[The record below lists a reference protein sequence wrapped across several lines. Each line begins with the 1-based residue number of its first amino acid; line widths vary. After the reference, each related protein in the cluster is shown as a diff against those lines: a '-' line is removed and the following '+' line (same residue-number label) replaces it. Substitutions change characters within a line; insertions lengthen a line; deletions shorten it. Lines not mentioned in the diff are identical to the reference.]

1 MCLPSFS
8 PAAAGGARYLAQQ
21 RAGDHEVRARN
32 NPFIQAVR
40 RLTDSYDSI
49 LVLADK
55 IKQTQEELLVRN
67 EAVVVSLERELAKLN
82 QAISSKTTATYS
94 AEKKRHVKLAL
105 YLILNQLKPSIL
117 SEIPDIDSDFKLY
130 IQSKIMGKC
139 NSLFRSIK
147 LLSMPEKVKT
157 YRSLIQ
163 AIDKLGSDF
172 GNLLIIEDLPSVPQE
187 YREGYLELLTIYLNN
202 LSFSEKKHHHKLF
215 SDAIQFVELPDLIKQ
230 VKLLQPLL
238 THNQLRNAFN
248 YLLKTSSEKRE
259 SVSSHLL
266 SRLKPGKTT
275 YNEVVL
281 HIFSTKNEADFD
293 EKKEIANAL
302 ATDLELPEMHDSF
315 LLATAKVNTHLLPVF
330 YRELSPIIKG
340 VSNKSFAVS
349 LSLALAKVSQTS
361 DHIRLMGKAIR
372 AILEHNPDYIS
383 SLDLFVAVFKNF
395 EPKQAEYVV
404 ASLFFEKVN
413 PEKLRP
419 AIIHLKKLDHK
430 ERMPFIEQSKLL
442 VSSIQT
448 IVHSH
453 EVLENFIQMKPENMP
468 RFLVKLNRLFGLSKN
483 DNIKSLISRLIVKSP
498 IDKHDQI
505 LDLIIKF
512 SEFFNKSQSLEES
525 LERMLD
531 SKPDILNFILDHFTP
546 TLLSIKS
553 QTLRLNMVLNL
564 LDQSLIELDRL
575 IKNQREFSIRIVQ
588 SWAVTLSHINPEF
601 ERAL

>member
-1 MCLPSFS
+1 
-8 PAAAGGARYLAQQ
+8 
-21 RAGDHEVRARN
+21 
-32 NPFIQAVR
+32 
-40 RLTDSYDSI
+40 
-49 LVLADK
+49 
-55 IKQTQEELLVRN
+55 
-67 EAVVVSLERELAKLN
+67 
-82 QAISSKTTATYS
+82 
-94 AEKKRHVKLAL
+94 
-105 YLILNQLKPSIL
+105 
-117 SEIPDIDSDFKLY
+117 
-130 IQSKIMGKC
+130 
-139 NSLFRSIK
+139 
-147 LLSMPEKVKT
+147 
-157 YRSLIQ
+157 
-163 AIDKLGSDF
+163 
-172 GNLLIIEDLPSVPQE
+172 
-187 YREGYLELLTIYLNN
+187 
-202 LSFSEKKHHHKLF
+202 
-215 SDAIQFVELPDLIKQ
+215 
-230 VKLLQPLL
+230 
-238 THNQLRNAFN
+238 
-248 YLLKTSSEKRE
+248 
-259 SVSSHLL
+259 
-266 SRLKPGKTT
+266 
-275 YNEVVL
+275 
-281 HIFSTKNEADFD
+281 
-293 EKKEIANAL
+293 
-302 ATDLELPEMHDSF
+302 MHDSF